1 MEVQPGTAFNG
12 PTNHK
17 FRSKKYPTTNIVD
30 IKNRASIK
38 TKPKIVSNLIGKKEN
53 EKRPFDA

>member
-12 PTNHK
+12 PTNQK
-17 FRSKKYPTTNIVD
+17 FRSKKYPTTNIID
-30 IKNRASIK
+30 IKNRAIIK
-38 TKPKIVSNLIGKKEN
+38 IKPKLVSNLIGKKEN